1 MRVRKKLGVCY
12 VLMVLL
18 TIAIVIPIIWL
29 VFISMKPN
37 SEIMNNPLSLPN
49 ALDFGNYVSALQTLD
64 LFTLYKNTA
73 FIAVCSLAVEIVITF
88 SSAVG
93 LTRLYYRSDGV
104 RSGLQGF
111 LQLGLAVSPFIL
123 LFPIYKINKF
133 LGFSQQLSLILPYI
147 ATSISF
153 NTLLFTAYLRTVPK
167 ELDEAALMDGVSLWQ
182 LMTKILVPIAKP
194 VLATVI
200 IFNLLYIWNEYPFA
214 SIMIEKPAYYT
225 ISRGIAAFQGQY
237 NIDYGGL
244 AAYSVMVLLPEL
256 VFYGIFQRHVVDGM
270 TVGAVKGGQPLT
282 GATYTILPDRI
293 ETATF
298 LCACA
303 ACGGTLT
310 LRRTAPR
317 LAEPVLNS
325 LTESGCR
332 FSCTHDTIQISRD
345 GPLMACRPVISKPYP
360 GFPTDAMPVLLA
372 SQLRAEGQTDFT
384 ETIFEN
390 RFGYARELKKL
401 GAQLRQDENTVHLRG
416 APQLYAAQLFAEDL
430 RGGAALVLAA
440 MQAEGESTIFGV
452 KHIERGYDTLEAALQ
467 SVGARLKTVEIPKK
481 M

>member
-1 MRVRKKLGVCY
+1 MSYLSIEGGAP
-12 VLMVLL
+12 LHGEL
-18 TIAIVIPIIWL
+18 TIQG
-29 VFISMKPN
+29 SKN
-37 SEIMNNPLSLPN
+37 SVL
-49 ALDFGNYVSALQTLD
+49 
-64 LFTLYKNTA
+64 
-73 FIAVCSLAVEIVITF
+73 
-88 SSAVG
+88 
-93 LTRLYYRSDGV
+93 
-104 RSGLQGF
+104 
-111 LQLGLAVSPFIL
+111 
-123 LFPIYKINKF
+123 
-133 LGFSQQLSLILPYI
+133 
-147 ATSISF
+147 
-153 NTLLFTAYLRTVPK
+153 
-167 ELDEAALMDGVSLWQ
+167 
-182 LMTKILVPIAKP
+182 P
-194 VLATVI
+194 VLAATILARDVCRIENCPRLRDVDASVAILRHLGCCVRRDGTALEVDTAPMARCDIPDELMREMRSSIIFLGAILARQGEAVLSYPGGCELGPRPIDLHLAALRELGAEITERYGELRCKAKCLRGTDITLAIPSVGATENAMLAAVGAEGVTVI
-200 IFNLLYIWNEYPFA
+200 ENAACEPEIVDLAGFLTA
-214 SIMIEKPAYYT
+214 CGAK
-225 ISRGIAAFQGQY
+225 IA
-237 NIDYGGL
+237 
-244 AAYSVMVLLPEL
+244 
-256 VFYGIFQRHVVDGM
+256 
-270 TVGAVKGGQPLT
+270 GAGTGRVTVKGGQPLT

-317 LAEPVLNS
+317 LAEPILNS

-345 GPLMACRPVISKPYP
+345 GPLIACRPVISKPYP

>member
-200 IFNLLYIWNEYPFA
+200 IEAFVVWDFVRFQKTMKLLE
-214 SIMIEKPAYYT
+214 SMEKAAEML
-225 ISRGIAAFQGQY
+225 GILKE
-237 NIDYGGL
+237 L
-244 AAYSVMVLLPEL
+244 AEKGSVMAVSDVGVGVQFARTAIL
-256 VFYGIFQRHVVDGM
+256 
-270 TVGAVKGGQPLT
+270 GAVMNVYINTRSMKDRKRAEELNREAKRLT
-282 GATYTILPDRI
+282 KEGTDAADRI
-293 ETATF
+293 YEKI
-298 LCACA
+298 
-303 ACGGTLT
+303 
-310 LRRTAPR
+310 
-317 LAEPVLNS
+317 V
-325 LTESGCR
+325 
-332 FSCTHDTIQISRD
+332 
-345 GPLMACRPVISKPYP
+345 K
-360 GFPTDAMPVLLA
+360 
-372 SQLRAEGQTDFT
+372 QLQG
-384 ETIFEN
+384 
-390 RFGYARELKKL
+390 
-401 GAQLRQDENTVHLRG
+401 
-416 APQLYAAQLFAEDL
+416 
-430 RGGAALVLAA
+430 
-440 MQAEGESTIFGV
+440 
-452 KHIERGYDTLEAALQ
+452 
-467 SVGARLKTVEIPKK
+467 
-481 M
+481 

>member
-123 LFPIYKINKF
+123 LFPIY
-133 LGFSQQLSLILPYI
+133 
-147 ATSISF
+147 
-153 NTLLFTAYLRTVPK
+153 LRTVPK

-270 TVGAVKGGQPLT
+270 TVGAVKG
-282 GATYTILPDRI
+282 
-293 ETATF
+293 
-298 LCACA
+298 
-303 ACGGTLT
+303 
-310 LRRTAPR
+310 
-317 LAEPVLNS
+317 
-325 LTESGCR
+325 
-332 FSCTHDTIQISRD
+332 
-345 GPLMACRPVISKPYP
+345 
-360 GFPTDAMPVLLA
+360 
-372 SQLRAEGQTDFT
+372 
-384 ETIFEN
+384 
-390 RFGYARELKKL
+390 
-401 GAQLRQDENTVHLRG
+401 
-416 APQLYAAQLFAEDL
+416 
-430 RGGAALVLAA
+430 
-440 MQAEGESTIFGV
+440 
-452 KHIERGYDTLEAALQ
+452 
-467 SVGARLKTVEIPKK
+467 
-481 M
+481 

>member
-1 MRVRKKLGVCY
+1 MEEYELEHTGCARQEAVLVRGGNRLCGELTVQGAKNSTLP
-12 VLMVLL
+12 LL
-18 TIAIVIPIIWL
+18 A
-29 VFISMKPN
+29 
-37 SEIMNNPLSLPN
+37 
-49 ALDFGNYVSALQTLD
+49 
-64 LFTLYKNTA
+64 
-73 FIAVCSLAVEIVITF
+73 
-88 SSAVG
+88 
-93 LTRLYYRSDGV
+93 
-104 RSGLQGF
+104 
-111 LQLGLAVSPFIL
+111 
-123 LFPIYKINKF
+123 
-133 LGFSQQLSLILPYI
+133 
-147 ATSISF
+147 
-153 NTLLFTAYLRTVPK
+153 
-167 ELDEAALMDGVSLWQ
+167 AALLCEGETVLHNCPALSDVH
-182 LMTKILVPIAKP
+182 TAVTILRR
-194 VLATVI
+194 LGCRCTHTGDTLTVC
-200 IFNLLYIWNEYPFA
+200 A
-214 SIMIEKPAYYT
+214 
-225 ISRGIAAFQGQY
+225 
-237 NIDYGGL
+237 
-244 AAYSVMVLLPEL
+244 
-256 VFYGIFQRHVVDGM
+256 DGM
-270 TVGAVKGGQPLT
+270 TRCDIPHSLMREMRSSIVFLGAILSRCGEARLSFPGGCELGPRPIDLHLEALRKLGAEIREEHGCLLCTAPGGLRGGFVSLAFPSVGATENAMLAAVGAEGVTVIENAACEPEIVDLAGFLTACGAKIAGAGTGRVTVKGGQPLT

-317 LAEPVLNS
+317 LAEPILNS

-345 GPLMACRPVISKPYP
+345 GPLIACRPVISKPYP

>member
-1 MRVRKKLGVCY
+1 MSYLSIEGGAP
-12 VLMVLL
+12 LHGEL
-18 TIAIVIPIIWL
+18 TIQG
-29 VFISMKPN
+29 SKN
-37 SEIMNNPLSLPN
+37 SVL
-49 ALDFGNYVSALQTLD
+49 
-64 LFTLYKNTA
+64 
-73 FIAVCSLAVEIVITF
+73 
-88 SSAVG
+88 
-93 LTRLYYRSDGV
+93 
-104 RSGLQGF
+104 
-111 LQLGLAVSPFIL
+111 
-123 LFPIYKINKF
+123 
-133 LGFSQQLSLILPYI
+133 
-147 ATSISF
+147 
-153 NTLLFTAYLRTVPK
+153 
-167 ELDEAALMDGVSLWQ
+167 
-182 LMTKILVPIAKP
+182 P
-194 VLATVI
+194 VLAATILARDVCRIENCPRLRDVDASVAILRHLGCRVRRDGTALEVDTAPMARCDIPDELMREMRSSI
-200 IFNLLYIWNEYPFA
+200 IFLGAILARQGEAVLSYPGGC
-214 SIMIEKPAYYT
+214 ELGP
-225 ISRGIAAFQGQY
+225 RP
-237 NIDYGGL
+237 IDLHL
-244 AAYSVMVLLPEL
+244 AALREL
-256 VFYGIFQRHVVDGM
+256 GAEITERYGELRCKAKCLRGTDI
-270 TVGAVKGGQPLT
+270 TLAIPSVGATENAILAACGAEGTSVIYNAAREPEIVDLAGFLIACGAKIAGAGTGRVTVKGGQPLT

-317 LAEPVLNS
+317 LAEPILNS

-345 GPLMACRPVISKPYP
+345 GPLIACRPVISKPYP

-401 GAQLRQDENTVHLRG
+401 GAQLRQDENTGHLRG

>member
-1 MRVRKKLGVCY
+1 M
-12 VLMVLL
+12 
-18 TIAIVIPIIWL
+18 
-29 VFISMKPN
+29 
-37 SEIMNNPLSLPN
+37 
-49 ALDFGNYVSALQTLD
+49 
-64 LFTLYKNTA
+64 
-73 FIAVCSLAVEIVITF
+73 EIVITF

-244 AAYSVMVLLPEL
+244 AAYTVMVLLPEL

-270 TVGAVKGGQPLT
+270 TVGAVKG
-282 GATYTILPDRI
+282 
-293 ETATF
+293 
-298 LCACA
+298 
-303 ACGGTLT
+303 
-310 LRRTAPR
+310 
-317 LAEPVLNS
+317 
-325 LTESGCR
+325 
-332 FSCTHDTIQISRD
+332 
-345 GPLMACRPVISKPYP
+345 
-360 GFPTDAMPVLLA
+360 
-372 SQLRAEGQTDFT
+372 
-384 ETIFEN
+384 
-390 RFGYARELKKL
+390 
-401 GAQLRQDENTVHLRG
+401 
-416 APQLYAAQLFAEDL
+416 
-430 RGGAALVLAA
+430 
-440 MQAEGESTIFGV
+440 
-452 KHIERGYDTLEAALQ
+452 
-467 SVGARLKTVEIPKK
+467 
-481 M
+481 

>member
-167 ELDEAALMDGVSLWQ
+167 ELDEAALMDGCGHFRLLFQ
-182 LMTKILVPIAKP
+182 ILLPLMKP
-194 VLATVI
+194 VISTVVIMTFLRVYNDLIFSMLLISDKKMATLSVALMAFKSEYDINYGGTFAAICVSVLPI
-200 IFNLLYIWNEYPFA
+200 IAIYI
-214 SIMIEKPAYYT
+214 
-225 ISRGIAAFQGQY
+225 AFQKQ
-237 NIDYGGL
+237 IEAGL
-244 AAYSVMVLLPEL
+244 AAGS
-256 VFYGIFQRHVVDGM
+256 
-270 TVGAVKGGQPLT
+270 VKG
-282 GATYTILPDRI
+282 
-293 ETATF
+293 
-298 LCACA
+298 
-303 ACGGTLT
+303 
-310 LRRTAPR
+310 
-317 LAEPVLNS
+317 
-325 LTESGCR
+325 
-332 FSCTHDTIQISRD
+332 
-345 GPLMACRPVISKPYP
+345 
-360 GFPTDAMPVLLA
+360 
-372 SQLRAEGQTDFT
+372 
-384 ETIFEN
+384 
-390 RFGYARELKKL
+390 
-401 GAQLRQDENTVHLRG
+401 
-416 APQLYAAQLFAEDL
+416 
-430 RGGAALVLAA
+430 
-440 MQAEGESTIFGV
+440 
-452 KHIERGYDTLEAALQ
+452 
-467 SVGARLKTVEIPKK
+467 
-481 M
+481 